1 MKKIIIFSSI
11 GILLL
16 VAILFFMFMYS
27 GGAIEEIPKPTITY
41 ENGTAVITADQINYL
56 IHYLGGEKLRKIP
69 FTSNYPKIEILLTQ
83 KQEYFTSEIHDGIQT
98 TKTKISNPDIQI
110 RLNENTLADLIN
122 AEKAQEAT
130 TKAIGDDKIG
140 VTLYSGSTELFL
152 KGYFKIYDKIKP

>member
-16 VAILFFMFMYS
+16 ISILFFTFMYS
-27 GGAIEEIPKPTITY
+27 GGEIEAIPKPEVTY
-41 ENGTAVITADQINYL
+41 ENGTALITIDHINYL

-69 FTSNYPKIEILLTQ
+69 FTDNNPKIEILLLQ
-83 KQEYFTSEIHDGIQT
+83 KQEYFTSEIKEGIQT

-110 RLNENTLADLIN
+110 RLDENTLADLIKS
-122 AEKAQEAT
+122 EKTQEAT
-130 TKAIGDDKIG
+130 TKAIENDKIG
-140 VTLYSGSTELFL
+140 ITLYSGSTELFL